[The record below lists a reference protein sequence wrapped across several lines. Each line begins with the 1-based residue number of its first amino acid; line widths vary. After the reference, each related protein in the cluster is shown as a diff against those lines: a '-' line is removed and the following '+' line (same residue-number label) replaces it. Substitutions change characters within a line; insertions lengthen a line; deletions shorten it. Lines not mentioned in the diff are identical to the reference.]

1 MAKNEIFDTTS
12 YENQVIVPVDL
23 EKEMRNSYID
33 YAMSV
38 IVARAL
44 PDVRDGLKP
53 VHRRILYAMYEDNL
67 TSDRPFRKAAT
78 CVGDVLGRYH
88 PHGDASVYDALVR
101 LAQSFSLRYP
111 LVEGHGNFGS
121 IDGDPPAAYR
131 YTEARMSKISNE
143 MLRDIDKDTIDWD
156 PNFDETRK
164 EPRVLP
170 ARYPNLLVNGSSGIA
185 VGMATDIPPHNLRE
199 VVDGTIALLDNPE
212 LESDDLME
220 YIQGPDFPTGAI
232 IMGRS
237 GIRQAYRT
245 GRGKVYV
252 RARAE
257 IEEWKDDRYKIVV
270 TEIPYGVRK
279 SALIEKIAEEVK
291 NERIVGISDIRDE
304 SDKDGLRFV
313 VELKKEA
320 NPQVILNQ
328 LYKYTEMQA
337 TCSMIMLALVNG
349 EPKILTLK
357 QILEQYILHQKDV
370 IRRRTAFE
378 IKKAKARAHI
388 LEGLIK
394 AIDHIDEVIDIIRH
408 SANINDAKEKLMA
421 RFELDDLQA
430 QAIVEMRLGQLSGL
444 EREKVENEYKELI
457 AKIAD
462 LEEILEKDERVREI
476 IKEDLLKIAEKYGDS
491 RKTEI
496 GIGEIGLEDEDL
508 IPVENSIFTLTEA
521 GYIKRQ
527 LPATYKTQHRG
538 GRGITGMK
546 TKETDVVKNIFTAS
560 THDVILFFTTKGR
573 VYKMKG
579 YEVPESSRTAKGTNI
594 VNLLP
599 LQAEEKVSAM
609 IRVPEYRGEG
619 NLLMVTRNG
628 VIKKS
633 PVTEYDNIRKTGVIA
648 IILDEGDELMQV
660 RYTTGDDCVLICS
673 HEGRGIRFD
682 ESDVRPM
689 SRVTRGMRG
698 IRLEEGDYVVGM
710 CVPEEGQ
717 EILSITENG
726 YGKRTK
732 IDDFRVQ
739 TRGGKG
745 VSAYNIT
752 DKTGLVAAVRMV
764 KEGDDLLA
772 ITSGGVMIRT
782 KVEEIPTLSRS
793 TQGVRVVRLDENT
806 KVIDIALTEREEEVE
821 EQDNGQVEE
830 QAEE

>member
-1 MAKNEIFDTTS
+1 MAKTENHDTTS

-23 EKEMRNSYID
+23 EKEMKNSYLD

-38 IVARAL
+38 IVGRAL

-67 TSDRPFRKAAT
+67 TSDKPFRKAAT

-121 IDGDPPAAYR
+121 IDGDPAAAYR

-143 MLRDIDKDTIDWD
+143 MLRDIEKDTIDWD

-164 EPRVLP
+164 EPHVLP

-199 VVDGTIALLDNPE
+199 VVDGAIALLDQPE
-212 LESDDLME
+212 MEVDELME
-220 YIQGPDFPTGAI
+220 FIQGPDFPTGAI

-245 GRGKVYV
+245 GRGKIYV

-257 IEEWKDDRYKIVV
+257 IEEWKDGRYKIVV
-270 TEIPYGVRK
+270 SEIPYMVRK
-279 SALIEKIAEEVK
+279 AALIEKIADEVK
-291 NERIVGISDIRDE
+291 TDRIPGISDIRDE

-328 LYKYTEMQA
+328 LYKFTDMQA
-337 TCSMIMLALVNG
+337 TCSIIMLALVNG
-349 EPKILTLK
+349 VPKVLNLK
-357 QILEQYILHQKDV
+357 EMLEEYLLHQKEV

-378 IKKAKARAHI
+378 IKKAEARAHI
-388 LEGLIK
+388 LAGLIK
-394 AIDHIDEVIDIIRH
+394 AIDHIDEVIEIIRGSKH
-408 SANINDAKEKLMA
+408 IADAKERLME
-421 RFELDDLQA
+421 RFDLDELQA

-462 LEEILEKDERVREI
+462 LKDILAHEERVNTI
-476 IKEDLLKIAEKYGDS
+476 IKEDLREIARKFGDA

-496 GIGEIGLEDEDL
+496 GHGEVGLEDEDL
-508 IPVENSIFTLTEA
+508 IPVEDCIFTMTEA

-527 LPATYKTQHRG
+527 LVGTYKAQHRG

-546 TKETDVVKNIFTAS
+546 TKEEDVVKDLFAAS
-560 THDVILFFTTKGR
+560 THDTILFFTTLGR
-573 VYKMKG
+573 VYKLKG
-579 YEVPESSRTAKGTNI
+579 YEVPESSRISKGTNV

-599 LQAEEKVSAM
+599 LQSGERVNAM
-609 IRVPEYRGEG
+609 IRVENFEEG
-619 NLLMVTRNG
+619 YLVMATRNG
-628 VIKKS
+628 TVKKTPLS
-633 PVTEYDNIRKTGVIA
+633 DYSNIRKSGVIA
-648 IILDEGDELMQV
+648 ILLDEGD
-660 RYTTGDDCVLICS
+660 DLIS
-673 HEGRGIRFD
+673 VMLTNGENNIMLATHQGKAIRFA
-682 ESDVRPM
+682 EADVRSM
-689 SRVTRGMRG
+689 GRVTRGVRG
-698 IRLEEGDYVVGM
+698 IRIAEDDYLVGM
-710 CVPEEGQ
+710 CIQKDDAEF
-717 EILSITENG
+717 LTITENG
-726 YGKRTK
+726 YGKRTA
-732 IDDFRVQ
+732 IEEYRLQ
-739 TRGGKG
+739 NRGGKG
-745 VSAYNIT
+745 IGNYNIT
-752 DKTGLVAAVRMV
+752 EKTGPIAAVRMA
-764 KEGDDLLA
+764 KEGEDLLLV
-772 ITSGGVMIRT
+772 TSGGIIMRT
-782 KVEEIPTLSRS
+782 KIEEISSLGRT
-793 TQGVRVVRLDENT
+793 TQGVRVVRLDEGV
-806 KVIDIALTEREEEVE
+806 KVIDIAGAAREEEE
-821 EQDNGQVEE
+821 ETFEE
-830 QAEE
+830 ETEE